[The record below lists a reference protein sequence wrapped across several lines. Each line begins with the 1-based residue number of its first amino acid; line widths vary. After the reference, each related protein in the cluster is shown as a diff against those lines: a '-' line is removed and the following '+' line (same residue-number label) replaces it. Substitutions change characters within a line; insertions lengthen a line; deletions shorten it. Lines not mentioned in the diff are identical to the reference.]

1 MKVTKQGIE
10 FTGKFGWVLY
20 YAVFFFAGM
29 GIGTLISFII
39 RIL

>member
-10 FTGKFGWVLY
+10 FTGKFGWD